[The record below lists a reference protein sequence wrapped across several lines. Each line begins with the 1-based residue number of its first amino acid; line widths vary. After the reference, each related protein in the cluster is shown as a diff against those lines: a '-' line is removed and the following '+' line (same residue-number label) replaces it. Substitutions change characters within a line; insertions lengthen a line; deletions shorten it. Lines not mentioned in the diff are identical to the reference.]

1 MRTFNEFDE
10 GRTINVFRN
19 KKYIFGAIIV
29 VAIVILML
37 SLSFVSRG
45 EVKTVTRLGAV
56 TGRILDPGPHL
67 TLPWPI
73 ESTVTYNTKLVTYE
87 TSPQEKQEGSKAD
100 YKDFPVDTNTS
111 DGQQVD
117 VSYTVRFSVDPT
129 RAAWCAQNIGT
140 ENQLVEKIV
149 KTESRIWFRNVPRNY
164 SAELLYT
171 GEGSQKIQEEVA
183 RIIEPAFSGTCLRL
197 DTVGVREIKFEDTYT
212 RAISDKQVEAVR
224 IETER
229 NKAEQEV
236 FKAQQVVTAA
246 EAQKKSQELQ
256 KESLTPLMIQKEM
269 LGVLRDVWNGEY
281 PDTYVAGSSDQNMML
296 ALPTLPTVKTD
307 PATTESKPQQ

>member
-1 MRTFNEFDE
+1 MRSFDDE
-10 GRTINVFRN
+10 RAMSASEKKLILSLGVVF
-19 KKYIFGAIIV
+19 IAIIGF
-29 VAIVILML
+29 LF

-45 EVKTVTRLGAV
+45 EVKAVTRMGAV
-56 TGRILDPGPHL
+56 TGRVLEPGPHL

-87 TSPQEKQEGSKAD
+87 TSPEEKQKSSQSD

-117 VSYTVRFSVDPT
+117 VSYTIRFSVDPS

-140 ENQLVEKIV
+140 ETKLVENIV
-149 KTESRIWFRNVPRNY
+149 KTESRIWFRNIPRNY

-171 GEGSQKIQEEVA
+171 GEGSQKIQDEVA
-183 RIIEPAFSGTCLRL
+183 RIIEPAFSDTCLRL
-197 DTVGVREIKFEDTYT
+197 DTVGVREIKFEGTYT
-212 RAISDKQVEAVR
+212 NAISAKQVEAVK
-224 IETER
+224 IETEK

-256 KESLTPLMIQKEM
+256 KESLTPLMIQKET
-269 LGVLRDVWNGEY
+269 LGVLRDTWNGAFPSTVVITE
-281 PDTYVAGSSDQNMML
+281 GSDGGLLLN
-296 ALPTLPTVKTD
+296 LPVPSQTA
-307 PATTESKPQQ
+307 PAQETPQK